1 MLKKSIKFKN
11 LDGVEEEVVY
21 YFHMNRGDVAMMEVS
36 SQEGYSGYLE
46 KIIKDNDRGAIAR
59 AIKELILVSVGYR
72 DKDDA
77 GRFIKTD
84 EYAKAF
90 SQTEAFSELYLELI
104 TDTAASIEFFKGVL
118 PGNISNA
125 EIRAEANRRGV
136 QIDLPDDRPL
146 TGVEVRDISVDMV
159 GMPGTSIEVVY
170 SFDDLVNMPLEQFQK
185 IAGTDPRKMSRDHLV
200 ALMTRSTKSQG

>member
-1 MLKKSIKFKN
+1 VLKKSIKFKN

-36 SQEGYSGYLE
+36 SQGGYSGYLE

-125 EIRAEANRRGV
+125 EIRAEAARRGV
-136 QIDLPDDRPL
+136 QIDLPVDNI
-146 TGVEVRDISVDMV
+146 VEVSAVTKDEL
-159 GMPGTSIEVVY
+159 PGTSIEIVY
-170 SFDDLVNMPLEQFQK
+170 DIDTMAKMPLEEFHK
-185 IAGTDPRKMSRDHLV
+185 IAGTDPRKMTKDQLV
-200 ALMTRSTKSQG
+200 ALMMRSTRDQG

>member
-1 MLKKSIKFKN
+1 VLKKSIKFKN

-125 EIRAEANRRGV
+125 EIRAEAARRGV
-136 QIDLPDDRPL
+136 QIDLPMDNI
-146 TGVEVRDISVDMV
+146 VEVSAVTKDEL
-159 GMPGTSIEVVY
+159 PGTSIEIVY
-170 SFDDLVNMPLEQFQK
+170 DIDTMAKMPLEEFHK
-185 IAGTDPRKMSRDHLV
+185 IAGTDPRKMTKDQLV
-200 ALMTRSTKSQG
+200 ALMMRSTRDQG

>member
-125 EIRAEANRRGV
+125 EIRAEAARRGV
-136 QIDLPDDRPL
+136 QIDLPMDNI
-146 TGVEVRDISVDMV
+146 VEVSAVTKDEL
-159 GMPGTSIEVVY
+159 PGTSIEIVY
-170 SFDDLVNMPLEQFQK
+170 DIDTMAKMPLEEFHK
-185 IAGTDPRKMSRDHLV
+185 IAGTDPRKMTKDQLV
-200 ALMTRSTKSQG
+200 ALMMRSTRDQG

>member
-1 MLKKSIKFKN
+1 VLKKSIKFKN

-36 SQEGYSGYLE
+36 SQGGYSGYLE

-125 EIRAEANRRGV
+125 EIRAEAARRGV
-136 QIDLPDDRPL
+136 QIDLPMDNI
-146 TGVEVRDISVDMV
+146 VEVSAVTKDEL
-159 GMPGTSIEVVY
+159 PGTSIEIVY
-170 SFDDLVNMPLEQFQK
+170 DIDTMAKMPLEEFHK
-185 IAGTDPRKMSRDHLV
+185 IAGTDPRKMTKDQLV
-200 ALMTRSTKSQG
+200 ALMMRSTRDQG

>member
-36 SQEGYSGYLE
+36 SQGGYSGYLE

-125 EIRAEANRRGV
+125 EIRAEAARRGV
-136 QIDLPDDRPL
+136 QIDLPMDNI
-146 TGVEVRDISVDMV
+146 VEVSAVTKDEL
-159 GMPGTSIEVVY
+159 PGTSIEIVY
-170 SFDDLVNMPLEQFQK
+170 DIDTMAKMPLEEFHK
-185 IAGTDPRKMSRDHLV
+185 IAGTDPRKMTKDQLV
-200 ALMTRSTKSQG
+200 ALMMRSTRDQG

>member
-36 SQEGYSGYLE
+36 SQGGYSGYLE

-125 EIRAEANRRGV
+125 EIRAEAARRGV
-136 QIDLPDDRPL
+136 QIDLPVDNI
-146 TGVEVRDISVDMV
+146 VEVSAVTKDEL
-159 GMPGTSIEVVY
+159 PGTSIEIVY
-170 SFDDLVNMPLEQFQK
+170 DIDTMAKMPLEEFHK
-185 IAGTDPRKMSRDHLV
+185 IAGTDPRKMTKDQLV
-200 ALMTRSTKSQG
+200 ALMMRSTRDQG

>member
-36 SQEGYSGYLE
+36 SQGGYSGYLE

-125 EIRAEANRRGV
+125 EIRAEAARRGV
-136 QIDLPDDRPL
+136 HIDLPVDNI
-146 TGVEVRDISVDMV
+146 VEVSAVTKDEL
-159 GMPGTSIEVVY
+159 PGTSIEIVY
-170 SFDDLVNMPLEQFQK
+170 DIDTMAKMPLEEFHK
-185 IAGTDPRKMSRDHLV
+185 IAGTDPRKMTKDQLV
-200 ALMTRSTKSQG
+200 ALMMRSTRDQG